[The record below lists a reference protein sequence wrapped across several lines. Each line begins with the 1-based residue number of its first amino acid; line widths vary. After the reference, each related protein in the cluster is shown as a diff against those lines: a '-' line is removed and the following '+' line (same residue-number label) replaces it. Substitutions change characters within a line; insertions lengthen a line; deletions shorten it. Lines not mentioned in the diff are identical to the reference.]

1 MRRREFIGG
10 LAAAAVMPGFAA
22 GGTERIRR
30 VADAAEIGKPL
41 PAWKPGELE
50 LHFIATGVGENAF
63 YRLPDGTTW
72 LNDCGDYWYDKA
84 AVPPMPSN
92 ERLGAE
98 WVVRYIERLGVK
110 GPIDYL
116 TISHWHTDHVGD
128 PKMRSVVT
136 KDGRKV
142 CGAALVAERLG
153 VVRYSDFEHPEMNKY
168 KSGDHSRL
176 MMREYVEL
184 AVKERGL
191 KAEAFRVGALDQFRL
206 LHDPDGKYAKL
217 FHVRNLCAN
226 GCAWTGRGEESRDF
240 AGEQVELTKKPFI
253 DANSV
258 SMAVRIDYGPF
269 RFYTGGDVGHAYRTK
284 DGRVDYEAH
293 VARVAGPVTV
303 AKTNHHGTP
312 DTMGKAVVGELRA
325 AAWVSCVWH
334 KAQINDTNMRWMSSR
349 ELYPGDRFL
358 FPTWIPQPSVEAAKG
373 CAWWKDVVSPGHIV
387 VKVAPGGETYRIY
400 VLGCRD
406 ESMRVE
412 SVFAGTVRAG

>member
-10 LAAAAVMPGFAA
+10 LAAAAAMPGFAA
-22 GGTERIRR
+22 GTAERIRR

-41 PAWKPGELE
+41 PAWRPGELD

-72 LNDCGDYWYDKA
+72 LNDCGDYWYDKT

-98 WVVRYIERLGVK
+98 WVVRYLERLGVK
-110 GPIDYL
+110 GPLDYL

-128 PKMRSVVT
+128 PKMRAVVT

-153 VVRYSDFEHPEMNKY
+153 VVRYSDFEYPEMNKY

-191 KAEAFRVGALDQFRL
+191 IAEPFRVGALDQFRL
-206 LHDPDGKYAKL
+206 RHDPDGRYAKL

-226 GCAWTGRGEESRDF
+226 GCAWTGRGEEARDF

-269 RFYTGGDVGHAYRTK
+269 RFYTGGDVGHGYRTK
-284 DGRVDYEAH
+284 DGRIDYEAH
-293 VARVAGPVTV
+293 VAKVAGPVTV

-312 DTMGKAVVGELRA
+312 DTMGRAVVGELRA

-349 ELYPGDRFL
+349 ELYPGDRVL
-358 FPTWIPQPSVEAAKG
+358 FPTAVPEQSRKATEG
-373 CAWWKDVVSPGHIV
+373 CAWWRDVAPAGHV
-387 VKVAPGGETYRIY
+387 VVRVAPGGASYRIF
-400 VLGCRD
+400 VLDDAD
-406 ESMRVE
+406 ESMRVKAVYE
-412 SVFAGTVRAG
+412 GRL